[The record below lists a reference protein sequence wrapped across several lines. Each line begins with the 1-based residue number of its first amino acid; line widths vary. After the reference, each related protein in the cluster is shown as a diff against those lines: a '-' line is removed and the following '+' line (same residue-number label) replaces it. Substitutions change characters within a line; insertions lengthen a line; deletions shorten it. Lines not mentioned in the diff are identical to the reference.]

1 MKSVMSIVL
10 IAFATLISFSRS
22 CKSTTRAINSVESL
36 SPAYVKYAENA
47 ETNSANKNNAA
58 KVISDVKTS
67 TDLYKVFAEE
77 KKDSIKKSSP

>member
-1 MKSVMSIVL
+1 MKNLLGIVL

-22 CKSTTRAINSVESL
+22 CKNTTKAINSVESL
-36 SPAYVKYAENA
+36 SPAYVKYSENV
-47 ETNSANKNNAA
+47 ETNASKTKDIA

>member
-1 MKSVMSIVL
+1 MKNLLGIVL

-22 CKSTTRAINSVESL
+22 CKKTANAIKSIDNV
-36 SPAYVKYAENA
+36 SPNYIKYADNA
-47 ETNSANKNNAA
+47 ETNAPNAKNATKA
-58 KVISDVKTS
+58 ISDVKTS